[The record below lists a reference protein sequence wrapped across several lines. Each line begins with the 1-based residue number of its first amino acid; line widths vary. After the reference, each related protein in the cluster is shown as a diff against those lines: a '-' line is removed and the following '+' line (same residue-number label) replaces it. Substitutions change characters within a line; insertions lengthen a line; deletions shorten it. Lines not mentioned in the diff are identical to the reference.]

1 MRCADLFAR
10 SEAPEPAREPFAEGG
25 FHGVL
30 AIGAVVL
37 GGAVLFLIAMYLGRA
52 PAGPT
57 AYVTAVAS
65 SSATAAV
72 PAPSTAP
79 SR

>member
-1 MRCADLFAR
+1 MRGAEIFVT
-10 SEAPEPAREPFAEGG
+10 SEASARAREPFAEGG

-52 PAGPT
+52 PVGAATGATTIASASAAVGPS
-57 AYVTAVAS
+57 AS
-65 SSATAAV
+65 SSR
-72 PAPSTAP
+72 

>member
-1 MRCADLFAR
+1 MRGGEVFAR
-10 SEAPEPAREPFAEGG
+10 RQVTELAREPFAEGG

-57 AYVTAVAS
+57 EFVTAVAS
-65 SSATAAV
+65 SSATAAL
-72 PAPSTAP
+72 PAPGPLP